1 MHKSN
6 AKNKSSD
13 TRKAKLKLIKDKMS
27 GKSKHLNHNIAI
39 WSIKDPT
46 ASEIQHFKD
55 AVLLS
60 PQLGWKCSKR
70 C

>member
-39 WSIKDPT
+39 
-46 ASEIQHFKD
+46 
-55 AVLLS
+55 
-60 PQLGWKCSKR
+60 
-70 C
+70 